1 MSDAPHGP
9 RPRAA
14 TAKAQALWTRV
25 PQDLR
30 LPLVVFLACQS
41 CYLLWWAAFY
51 PGMIDYDALAYT
63 WQVTTDHWISNHSV
77 LYNSLLWL
85 SLKTTGGFAALT
97 LFQTLAMSAVLAYT
111 CASLRTVGVRG
122 RWSAPAALAC
132 ALAPPLASFT
142 VYVGKD
148 VPFTICAVLVF
159 AVTAR
164 LTGRR
169 LHGSWAGRL
178 HRSEIVLLCVGF
190 LGIGLFRNNG
200 FPVAVIAAL
209 CLVAALPGARRLLV
223 ALVAATTAVTLAL
236 MFVVYAAVGVEKPP
250 KTLVYNLHYADL
262 SVTYAKAPELF
273 TKDDLRLMSKAAPLS
288 SWRENGASCFASDP
302 MYRSLNRQV
311 TDQLTEPLVQL
322 WWRTLRK
329 APQDVIGARLCRG
342 HIAWAVFP
350 GPQDQGGRTY
360 NQLNRVDP
368 VFYKWYE
375 EMRTSPYNEAA
386 QPRPL
391 STSLHHVGTF
401 AYEAAHT
408 PQLEWILWRGAIW
421 SYATYVLVARFA
433 RSRRCRPLF
442 ALAGVTFGTQLTVL
456 VATPSP
462 CFRYMAAPIFIGLLC
477 LSLIPALRGAAGPVI
492 PPRTSRETPAAAPPK
507 DVIPAA
513 SDARLPSAARA
524 EYPE

>member
-1 MSDAPHGP
+1 MSDAQAPP
-9 RPRAA
+9 VSPVR
-14 TAKAQALWTRV
+14 ALWERV
-25 PQDLR
+25 PQHLR
-30 LPLVVFLACQS
+30 LPLAVYLTCQAI
-41 CYLLWWAAFY
+41 YLLWWAAFH

-63 WQVTTDHWISNHSV
+63 WQVTTGHWISNHSV

-85 SLKTTGGFAALT
+85 SLKSTGGHAALT
-97 LFQTLAMSAVLAYT
+97 LCQTVAMSAVLAYT

-132 ALAPPLASFT
+132 ALVPSLAAFT

-169 LHGSWAGRL
+169 LNGGWQGRL
-178 HRSEIVLLCVGF
+178 HRSEILLLCVGF

-209 CLVAALPGARRLLV
+209 CLIAALPGARRVLAVLIT
-223 ALVAATTAVTLAL
+223 ATTAAVLAL
-236 MFVVYAAVGVEKPP
+236 MFSGYAALGVEKPP

-273 TKDDLRLMSKAAPLS
+273 TKDDLALMSRAAPLS
-288 SWRENGASCFASDP
+288 AWRENGASCFASDP
-302 MYRSLNRQV
+302 MYRSLNRQA
-311 TDQLTEPLVQL
+311 TDRLTEPLVQL

-329 APQDVIGARLCRG
+329 APQDVLGARLCRG

-360 NQLNRVDP
+360 NQLDRVDP

-391 STSLHHVGTF
+391 STTLGHAGTF

-421 SYATYVLVARFA
+421 SYATYLLVTRFA

-462 CFRYMAAPIFIGLLC
+462 CFRYMAPPIFIGLLC
-477 LSLIPALRGAAGPVI
+477 LSLIPALRGTAGPVI
-492 PPRTSRETPAAAPPK
+492 PPRTSGETAATTPPK
-507 DVIPAA
+507 NEAPAA
-513 SDARLPSAARA
+513 SEARQPSAARA
-524 EYPE
+524 ECPE